1 MPKPAQTVPKP
12 AQTVPKPARTVPKP
26 ARTVPKPAQAV
37 PKPAQTVPK
46 PAQAVPKPAKT
57 APKPAKT
64 APSAAKLADQ
74 ALGRRGEDV
83 ACATACGRGWQP
95 WQRNARVAETEVD
108 LAMRR
113 QSDNRL
119 ELLVAEVKT
128 SRRTFVDASQRWP
141 LQRQRRLW
149 AAAEVL
155 CEQCGADRVE
165 VSLITV
171 VLSHDLQKVTWLQAL
186 PPPPSRGW

>member
-1 MPKPAQTVPKP
+1 MPKLAQPVPKL
-12 AQTVPKPARTVPKP
+12 
-26 ARTVPKPAQAV
+26 
-37 PKPAQTVPK
+37 
-46 PAQAVPKPAKT
+46 AKT
-57 APKPAKT
+57 V
-64 APSAAKLADQ
+64 PSAAKLADQ

-83 ACATACGRGWQP
+83 AYATACGRGWQP
-95 WQRNARVAETEVD
+95 WQRNARVTGTEVD

-128 SRRTFVDASQRWP
+128 SRRPIVDTSQRWP

-155 CEQCGADRVE
+155 CGQCGADRVE

-186 PPPPSRGW
+186 PPPAGRSW